1 MYLLILLWIQPTH
14 TRSHKPLLLLLIPG
28 GVHVYLTFK
37 RVQDKDEDLKDL
49 GTQMVYLRTGSPW
62 STTAET
68 LSPGIDLR
76 ERMRRVTRM
85 KR

>member
-1 MYLLILLWIQPTH
+1 M
-14 TRSHKPLLLLLIPG
+14 
-28 GVHVYLTFK
+28 YLTFK

-68 LSPGIDLR
+68 LSPGSDLR